1 MFSLEFK
8 RYKNS
13 KKEELETL
21 ERLEKVKGLETAG
34 RIRNSRRDSK
44 QQ

>member
-34 RIRNSRRDSK
+34 RIRNSSK
-44 QQ
+44 D